1 MNSFSSGP
9 KCELLSPHCLTGSSY
24 ILLPAQRNPNFPSTE
39 IHCLLY
45 QFIFYWPHFPSH
57 SASSFPLPFP
67 SSIIWSVCFSPTPTL
82 ATENIFPKGA
92 LDWESRWTPEWIPA
106 GHSVLE
112 KLYQHFEF
120 SFLICKNDW
129 VGKTERFLI
138 WNLAPAFLV
147 LTGLLLFPTCV
158 FCVLLFATLLSP
170 SFSLFRVFLVIP
182 LSLYLSPQSS
192 SPFSYCPYPFNPIT
206 VFLSNSL
213 SNLKRCFIR
222 IVRFLCIR
230 TWNTLMNSFFFLL
243 EIFFNKCWYYVLNFY
258 LFIWLH

>member
-1 MNSFSSGP
+1 MNFSLHTASQAHLTSFSLP
-9 KCELLSPHCLTGSSY
+9 KETPTSLLQKSTASYTNLSFTDLIFSPTLHQVFPCLFF
-24 ILLPAQRNPNFPSTE
+24 LQ
-39 IHCLLY
+39 
-45 QFIFYWPHFPSH
+45 
-57 SASSFPLPFP
+57 SF
-67 SSIIWSVCFSPTPTL
+67 VCFSTTPPP
-82 ATENIFPKGA
+82 ATEHIFPKGA